1 MSKRTTGTARSTS
14 RHATPRT
21 RSAKGCN
28 PSRSV
33 WRRWRRKIKRC
44 AKSLQSFTPAESYA
58 EDNGTE
64 LKGSC
69 RHDLAPTTTP
79 VHSGDGGAKG
89 PPRRRRLELAQPGE
103 GFSCLHG
110 RFPLAKP

>member
-1 MSKRTTGTARSTS
+1 MLKPTTGTVRSTS
-14 RHATPRT
+14 HRATLRK

-33 WRRWRRKIKRC
+33 WKPWRRKIKRC

-58 EDNGTE
+58 EDNSAG

-89 PPRRRRLELAQPGE
+89 PPRRRRLELAQPAE

-110 RFPLAKP
+110 RFPLA